1 MQIHRVVVDKTY
13 GERGVCDVQEYV
25 SIDEDLLA
33 VSNEKM
39 TAYNL
44 VSFSDVFYSSCPCRP
59 VPIIMR

>member
-13 GERGVCDVQEYV
+13 GECGVGDVQEYV

-39 TAYNL
+39 MAYNL
-44 VSFSDVFYSSCPCRP
+44 VSFPDVFNSSCPCRP
-59 VPIIMR
+59 VPIIIR